1 MRVSITPA
9 FSQYL
14 VDNSTV
20 FPYSNLRPTRSCCY
34 CKWVMLQGRLDRGSE
49 EYFPVLANSLPNGV
63 LMELLLSERGVPLP
77 PELSDIMDSMY
88 WWGKHKNVEWYD
100 EVIYLL
106 GLALDNDVEEDR
118 KELVRAMI
126 SVQVRA
132 EIHGYFAV
140 NSVAAELLWINW
152 VFWFNAT
159 YQMAPKS
166 FHGLALYSF
175 EYVNWSIVQVRNYH
189 ADAINSV

>member
-1 MRVSITPA
+1 
-9 FSQYL
+9 
-14 VDNSTV
+14 
-20 FPYSNLRPTRSCCY
+20 
-34 CKWVMLQGRLDRGSE
+34 
-49 EYFPVLANSLPNGV
+49 
-63 LMELLLSERGVPLP
+63 MELLLSERGVPLP